1 MTRTTSLRC
10 EVEIICDSIAAWY
23 ALHHAF
29 TGRLSLGVDT
39 TAQAALRAP
48 DWRRSDAPLNWAV
61 AVSGSSGQPHGQLS
75 VGVLLGNHL
84 VAPRLHEVSKRC
96 EPSDFSVK
104 AGSIRYIWLLTPAA

>member
-1 MTRTTSLRC
+1 VTRTTSLRC

-48 DWRRSDAPLNWAV
+48 DWRRCDTAV
-61 AVSGSSGQPHGQLS
+61 IVEPGTRSGTANG
-75 VGVLLGNHL
+75 
-84 VAPRLHEVSKRC
+84 AR
-96 EPSDFSVK
+96 
-104 AGSIRYIWLLTPAA
+104 